1 MKRGFATG
9 RVFRALRFTAVMPPL
24 HTSRKACAS
33 YSRSECFIVICE
45 QIQTATLEMLT
56 KLWYN
61 SDDKIKKAVLYMK
74 HLSKIFVMLILC
86 ALTLTLIAC
95 ENYQTQFSDS
105 STNTETEQ
113 VSDTATTIEETTEE
127 QTTEAMTEEDSISES
142 EEMGYLII
150 HRPNTRCTFRIVY
163 DNAPNNF
170 LNAEVNMMATMFQ
183 NYTGYQIAIGNTSK
197 VTNREIILSS
207 KRRPETA
214 QMLKSLKEGEFS
226 VRVQNGE
233 DDGEGKLLI
242 ATTTYASA
250 YACMEFLMEN
260 YYSDEDG
267 LRIPYDLDFVGKE
280 KSYSLIESTIP
291 YLRDPCIIVENGV
304 YYAYG
309 TNWHCFKNTSGN
321 LEGPWI
327 DLGNV
332 ASLAHPNTDGGKHW
346 APEVHYY
353 NGSYYMF
360 TTYLSSV
367 TRYKGCI
374 ILKSNSPEG
383 PFVEI
388 TDGHIT
394 PENMDCI
401 DGTFY
406 VDADGQ
412 PWMIFVQEWVSAPG
426 NVGSFLAA
434 KLSDDLT
441 HFISEPIELFKA
453 NEPNWTAASVT
464 DGCWMYTTK
473 EGELLMLWSNF
484 DAYGYVVA
492 VARSSNGRLDGE
504 WIHEK
509 NLLFSQYMT
518 GEYEGG
524 HAMIFTGIDGQ
535 MYLSFHS
542 PNSTQGDRLE
552 KPVFLAIEEKDGKLV
567 WSDKNS

>member
-1 MKRGFATG
+1 MA
-9 RVFRALRFTAVMPPL
+9 
-24 HTSRKACAS
+24 
-33 YSRSECFIVICE
+33 IN
-45 QIQTATLEMLT
+45 Q
-56 KLWYN
+56 
-61 SDDKIKKAVLYMK
+61 KIKL
-74 HLSKIFVMLILC
+74 LS
-86 ALTLTLIAC
+86 LTLAILICLPIFAAC
-95 ENYQTQFSDS
+95 NKLNGQESAS
-105 STNTETEQ
+105 SE
-113 VSDTATTIEETTEE
+113 STAIEETTIEEAPLDETTLDETTSNEITTVETTVVETTVEE
-127 QTTEAMTEEDSISES
+127 ITVEETSEVQTTVTITEEDSTEKG
-142 EEMGYLII
+142 EETQPDEEGYLII
-150 HRPNTRCTFRIVY
+150 HRPNKRCLFRIVY
-163 DNAPNNF
+163 DNAADGSF
-170 LNAEVNMMATMFQ
+170 KAEADMMATMFK
-183 NYTGYQIAIGNTSK
+183 NYTGYQIYIGNTSK
-197 VTNREIILSS
+197 VSDKEIILSS

-214 QMLKSLKEGEFS
+214 DMLRSLEEGEFA
-226 VRVQNGE
+226 VRVQKGE
-233 DDGEGKLLI
+233 TDGDGKLLI

-267 LRIPYDLDFVGKE
+267 LRIPYDLDIVGKE
-280 KSYSLIESTIP
+280 KSYTLIESTIP

-346 APEVHYY
+346 APEVQYY
-353 NGSYYMF
+353 NGSFYMF
-360 TTYLSSV
+360 TTYLDSV

-374 ILKSNSPEG
+374 ILKSDSPKG

-406 VDADGQ
+406 IDPDGQ
-412 PWMIFVQEWVSAPG
+412 PWMIFVQEWVSAPN
-426 NVGSFLAA
+426 NVGAFLAA

-441 HFISEPIELFKA
+441 HFVSEPIELFKA
-453 NEPNWTAASVT
+453 NEPNWATQNVT

-492 VARSSNGRLDGE
+492 VAKSSNGRLDGE
-504 WIHEK
+504 WIHED
-509 NLLFSQYMT
+509 NLLFSKYMT

-524 HAMIFTGIDGQ
+524 HAMIFTDVDGQ

-542 PNSTQGDRLE
+542 PNSTIDGRRE

-567 WSDKNS
+567 WADKNSQ

>member
-1 MKRGFATG
+1 
-9 RVFRALRFTAVMPPL
+9 
-24 HTSRKACAS
+24 
-33 YSRSECFIVICE
+33 
-45 QIQTATLEMLT
+45 
-56 KLWYN
+56 
-61 SDDKIKKAVLYMK
+61 MK

-95 ENYQTQFSDS
+95 KNYQTQFSDS

-183 NYTGYQIAIGNTSK
+183 NYTGYQIAIGNTSN

-233 DDGEGKLLI
+233 GDGEGKLLI

-291 YLRDPCIIVENGV
+291 YLRDPCIVVDNGV

-309 TNWHCFKNTSGN
+309 TNWHCYKNTSGN
-321 LEGPWI
+321 LEGPWG
-327 DLGNV
+327 DLGEV
-332 ASLAHPNTDGGKHW
+332 ASLAYPETDGGKHW

-374 ILKSNSPEG
+374 ILKSDSPEG